1 MADCIG
7 TDCKREGLQAEVERL
22 IESNRSL
29 QAQVEL
35 GEAYESR
42 LLAEA
47 ERLRGIVQAD
57 LEEKAEAW
65 GEVERLRAD
74 LKRVTGPREPPHCPS
89 CDCPTPSPE
98 AVQK

>member
-7 TDCKREGLQAEVERL
+7 TDCKREGLQAEV
-22 IESNRSL
+22 
-29 QAQVEL
+29 
-35 GEAYESR
+35 
-42 LLAEA
+42 

-74 LKRVTGPREPPHCPS
+74 AERYQFISHHASRLDIGGLSMTCR
-89 CDCPTPSPE
+89 TPNFDYRIDSMRASGQQEKKP
-98 AVQK
+98 